1 MNISAINEQLLDSP
15 YYLYQ
20 TDKLKLIR
28 IKENCPQGVRTLRTN
43 GTEGKMYT
51 NKDALKK
58 IMEII
63 EENEQKEG

>member
-1 MNISAINEQLLDSP
+1 MNILTINEQLLDSP

-28 IKENCPQGVRTLRTN
+28 IKECHPQGVRTLRSN
-43 GTEGKMYT
+43 GAEGKMYT

-63 EENEQKEG
+63 ETEQKEG

>member
-1 MNISAINEQLLDSP
+1 MNISAINEQLLDSS

-28 IKENCPQGVRTLRTN
+28 IKECRPQGIRTLRSN
-43 GTEGKMYT
+43 GAEGKMYT

-58 IMEII
+58 IMQII
-63 EENEQKEG
+63 ENEQKEG